1 MASPWSQ
8 GALGNTS
15 VPEVAEGPYF
25 VDELL
30 NCSDIRV
37 DLRDGSTQAGL
48 LMRPSVTV
56 SSLDR
61 RTGQTN
67 RPRHEAGL
75 RRPEG

>member
-1 MASPWSQ
+1 MACPWSW

-15 VPEVAEGPYF
+15 VPEETEGRYF

-37 DLRDGSTQAGL
+37 APRDGSTQAGL

-61 RTGQTN
+61 RTGQTT
-67 RPRHEAGL
+67 P
-75 RRPEG
+75 PTP